1 MMLNITNYRGNA
13 KPKPQWEITLYLREW
28 LLKKKIIIII
38 SVCKDED
45 KIEHLCS
52 IDGNVNWHSQ
62 YGKLYG
68 GSSKNLK

>member
-1 MMLNITNYRGNA
+1 MEEMQNQNHSEKSPYT
-13 KPKPQWEITLYLREW
+13 WENDYFKII
-28 LLKKKIIIII
+28 IIIII

-45 KIEHLCS
+45 KGEHLCS